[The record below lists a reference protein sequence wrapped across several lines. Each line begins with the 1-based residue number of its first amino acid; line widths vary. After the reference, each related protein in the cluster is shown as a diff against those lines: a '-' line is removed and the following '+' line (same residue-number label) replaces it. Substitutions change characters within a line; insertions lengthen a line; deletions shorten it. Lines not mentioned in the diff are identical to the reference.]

1 MKSLPKNS
9 RTSVLASVIFFCFA
23 AIVVRLF
30 WLQVIESAKYKSLAN
45 NEQMKQYE
53 IPASRGLIYAKDG
66 KQLTKLVMNETV
78 YTLFVDPQ
86 EYNQKKKAEIIE
98 TLRAVAGGNLVDNFE
113 KLFEEDNR
121 YQVLGRKL
129 SRTQAEKIKAKK
141 FAGIGFTA
149 ETQRV
154 YPEDGL
160 AAQIL
165 GFVNTNGGNYG
176 VEAAFNKELTGTN
189 GSLKTTTD
197 VFGNSLMVGDEDI
210 DIPAKNGKDIVLS
223 VDRNIQAYVEKTL
236 QAKLT
241 EMGVKNGS
249 VVVMDPNSGK
259 IMAMANY
266 PSYKPAEYAKVKDA
280 AVFNNNTTMMAFE
293 NGSVIKSLT
302 MAMGIN
308 EGVASASGT
317 YYNTDSVR
325 VEDRTIKNAVL
336 GHTGQIPFQTAM
348 NYSLNTGMVTIAQ
361 RLGGGSITKSAR
373 QKMYD
378 YYHNRF
384 GLGKRTGIEITES
397 PGIIISPDEVE
408 GNAVRYSNMS
418 FGHGMDITMIQ
429 TASAFSSIINGG
441 TLYQPSLIAGEISSS
456 DHQFQEK
463 ASSVSVRDVVSEST
477 SQQMR
482 DILVTARNSVNKPN
496 DLAGYRVGGKTGTSE
511 TLING
516 KYVLNQT
523 IGSYLGFGGNNS
535 PKFVIMV
542 SAWSEGQ
549 NIQGNVH
556 AQPISTEISNWM
568 LNYLKVKPGG
578 N

>member
-30 WLQVIESAKYKSLAN
+30 WLQVVESAKYKSLAN

-86 EYNQKKKAEIIE
+86 EYNQKKKAETIE
-98 TLRAVAGGNLVDNFE
+98 VLRAVAGGNLVDNFE
-113 KLFEEDNR
+113 KLFEADNR

-129 SRTQAEKIKAKK
+129 SRTQAEKIKVKK

-176 VEAAFNKELTGTN
+176 VEAAFNKELTGAN

-197 VFGNSLMVGDEDI
+197 VFGNSLMIGDEDI

-223 VDRNIQAYVEKTL
+223 IDRNIQVQVEKVL
-236 QAKLT
+236 KSKLE

-317 YYNTDSVR
+317 YYNADSIR

-384 GLGKRTGIEITES
+384 GLGKQTGIEIAES

-441 TLYQPSLIAGEISSS
+441 TLYQPSLIAGEINPS

-463 ASSVSVRDVVSEST
+463 ASSVSMRDVVSEST

-523 IGSYLGFGGNNS
+523 IGSYLGFGGNNL

-549 NIQGNVH
+549 NVQGNVD
-556 AQPISTEISNWM
+556 AQPIFTEISNWM